1 MNHLTGRA
9 PPKTVQRRYWC
20 SLLLLLVL
28 AAGCMVPVT
37 AENSTTVVRVG
48 VLANQGTDTC
58 RVLWQPTVD
67 YLNTA
72 LPRYHFELVPLT
84 FENITPAVAAGE
96 VDFVLSNPAI
106 DTALEYTYGT
116 SRMLTLNTYHN
127 GQFIK
132 EFGGVIIVRSDRG
145 DIRTYD
151 DLRGKRIVAAGNN
164 SFGGWYSAN
173 REIREH
179 GIDPGRDFASL
190 SFSESHTVVVTD
202 VISRKADA
210 GIVRTGILEQM
221 QEEGKISLSDLY
233 VFPTDEKFASPGYPY
248 LHSTR
253 LYPEWAFSKLNRT
266 DDTIA
271 SSVAFALLPIT
282 PDTPAAQ
289 AAKMGRWTIPV
300 NYESVADCLK
310 EIRAPPYENYGV
322 ITPGELVRQYLYW
335 IALITIL
342 IIILVALSARLTIA
356 NRKLRQLGQDLEE
369 DVAERKRV
377 EAALREVNRKLN
389 LLSGITRHD
398 IKNQLLVLDSF
409 VAFLHTKTAS
419 PGVEQYFSRITETS
433 RRIAAMIQFTR
444 EYEEIG
450 VSSPVWQ
457 DLHTVIGTAAQQ
469 VTLGTVSLE
478 NAVVKGTEIYADPL
492 IGKVFSNLV
501 ENAVHYGGKIT
512 RIRFL
517 CEDSGESA
525 VIVCEDDGTGIA
537 ADEKERIFD
546 KGFGKNTGFGLF
558 LAREILTITGITIR
572 ETGVPG
578 AGARFEMTVTKKN
591 YRAGKKD

>member
-1 MNHLTGRA
+1 MKHLTVRHL
-9 PPKTVQRRYWC
+9 PITLQRKYWC
-20 SLLLLLVL
+20 PLLLLLVL
-28 AAGCMVPVT
+28 TAWCMVPVT
-37 AENSTTVVRVG
+37 AENATTDVRIG
-48 VLANQGTDTC
+48 VLANQGIETC
-58 RVLWQPTVD
+58 RVLWQPTID

-84 FENITPAVAAGE
+84 FENITPAVAEGD
-96 VDFVLSNPAI
+96 VDFVLSNPGI
-106 DTALEYTYGT
+106 DAALEDTYGT
-116 SRMLTLNTYHN
+116 SRMLTLNTYHD

-132 EFGGVIIVRSDRG
+132 EFGGVIIARSDRG
-145 DIRTYD
+145 DIRSYL
-151 DLRGKRIVAAGNN
+151 DLKGKRVVAAGNN
-164 SFGGWYSAN
+164 SFGGWYSAY
-173 REIREH
+173 REILEH
-179 GIDPGRDFASL
+179 GIHPDRDFASL
-190 SFSESHTVVVTD
+190 TFSESHTVVVDD

-233 VFPTDEKFASPGYPY
+233 IFPPDDKFASPGYPY
-248 LHSTR
+248 LYSTR

-266 DDTIA
+266 DDTVA
-271 SSVAFALLPIT
+271 SSVAFALLSIT
-282 PDTPAAQ
+282 PDMPAAK

-335 IALITIL
+335 IVAVTIL

-369 DVAERKRV
+369 DIAERKRV

-409 VAFLHTKTAS
+409 IAFLHKKTAS
-419 PGVEQYFSRITETS
+419 PDVEQYFSRITETS

-457 DLHTVIGTAAQQ
+457 DLHAVISTAAQQ
-469 VTLGTVSLE
+469 VTLGPVWIENTV
-478 NAVVKGTEIYADPL
+478 VQGTEVFADPL
-492 IGKVFSNLV
+492 IGKVFYNLM

-517 CEDSGESA
+517 CEESGEAA

-558 LAREILTITGITIR
+558 LAREILTITEITIR

-578 AGARFEMTVTKKN
+578 AGARFEMTVPKKN

>member
-1 MNHLTGRA
+1 MKHLTA
-9 PPKTVQRRYWC
+9 PAFYMTLQRRYWL
-20 SLLLLLVL
+20 SLLLLLAL
-28 AAGCMVPVT
+28 TAWCMVPVT
-37 AENSTTVVRVG
+37 AENSTTDVRIG
-48 VLANQGTDTC
+48 VLANQGIDTC

-84 FENITPAVAAGE
+84 FENITPAVAAGQ
-96 VDFVLSNPAI
+96 VDFVLSNPGI
-106 DTALEYTYGT
+106 DAALEHSYGT

-132 EFGGVIIVRSDRG
+132 EFGGVIIARSDRG

-151 DLRGKRIVAAGNN
+151 DLKGKRVVAAGNN
-164 SFGGWYSAN
+164 SFGGWYSAY

-221 QEEGKISLSDLY
+221 QKEGKVSLPDLY
-233 VFPTDEKFASPGYPY
+233 IFPPDEKFAGPGYPY

-271 SSVAFALLPIT
+271 SSVAFALLSIT

-300 NYESVADCLK
+300 NYESVADCLM

-335 IALITIL
+335 IMAITIL
-342 IIILVALSARLTIA
+342 IIILVALSARLIIA

-369 DVAERKRV
+369 DIAERKHV

-409 VAFLHTKTAS
+409 VAFLHKKTAS
-419 PGVEQYFSRITETS
+419 PDVEQYFSRITETS

-450 VSSPVWQ
+450 VSSPAWQ
-457 DLHTVIGTAAQQ
+457 DLHEVIGAAAQQ
-469 VTLGTVSLE
+469 VTLGPVRLE
-478 NAVVKGTEIYADPL
+478 NAVVEGTEVFADPL
-492 IGKVFSNLV
+492 IGKVFYNLV

-517 CEDSGESA
+517 CQESGESA
-525 VIVCEDDGTGIA
+525 VVVCEDDGTGIP
-537 ADEKERIFD
+537 ADEKERIFE

-578 AGARFEMTVTKKN
+578 DGARFEMTVPKKN